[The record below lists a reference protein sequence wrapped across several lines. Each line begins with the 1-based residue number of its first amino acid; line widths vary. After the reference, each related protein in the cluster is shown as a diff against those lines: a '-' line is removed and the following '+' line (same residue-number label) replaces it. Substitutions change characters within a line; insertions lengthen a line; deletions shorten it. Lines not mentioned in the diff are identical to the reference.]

1 MKAQSHRDSLQL
13 VAVSL
18 SGLVRAVGR
27 LVGFSVYAVLATL
40 EPVVRALLLL
50 LALAGFATC
59 VIYGVLLRDPHFPL
73 KVLLAFSVTMC
84 VLSAAYS
91 LLVRSLFRG

>member
-1 MKAQSHRDSLQL
+1 MKAPSHQASLQF

-50 LALAGFATC
+50 LALAGFVTC
-59 VIYGVLLRDPHFPL
+59 VIYGLLLRDPHFPM
-73 KVLLAFSVTMC
+73 KLLLLFSVAMC